1 MKQFRLLS
9 MVLFMF
15 TLQEILCAQA
25 IKDEAKELK
34 KAPVDKD
41 TIMGWKYSGFFNL
54 NFSQTSLNNWA
65 AGGTGS
71 YAILGT
77 SNLSARYKSK
87 NLVWENSLLLNYGMV
102 KADGDALQ
110 KNDDRIELLSRFGRK
125 ASANWYYTGFTSFRT
140 QFDATFDKGQLIS
153 NFMAPAWLQF
163 AIGMT
168 YSQDKNF
175 SLLLAPF
182 AGKFTFVRN
191 QQLADAGSFGVK
203 PAEFDPNN
211 PDVMLRQGANFRQE
225 IGAYLILN
233 ANYDV
238 AKNVNLQTR
247 LDLFNNY
254 SDENKPNRKN
264 IDVNW
269 ENHLNMKINKFL
281 STTFFTHLIYD
292 QDILINLQDR
302 PGEKGPR
309 TQFKQVLG
317 IGISYKFE

>member
-1 MKQFRLLS
+1 
-9 MVLFMF
+9 
-15 TLQEILCAQA
+15 
-25 IKDEAKELK
+25 
-34 KAPVDKD
+34 
-41 TIMGWKYSGFFNL
+41 
-54 NFSQTSLNNWA
+54 
-65 AGGTGS
+65 
-71 YAILGT
+71 
-77 SNLSARYKSK
+77 
-87 NLVWENSLLLNYGMV
+87 
-102 KADGDALQ
+102 
-110 KNDDRIELLSRFGRK
+110 
-125 ASANWYYTGFTSFRT
+125 
-140 QFDATFDKGQLIS
+140 
-153 NFMAPAWLQF
+153 
-163 AIGMT
+163 
-168 YSQDKNF
+168 
-175 SLLLAPF
+175 
-182 AGKFTFVRN
+182 
-191 QQLADAGSFGVK
+191 
-203 PAEFDPNN
+203 
-211 PDVMLRQGANFRQE
+211 ANFRQE